1 MVTPEDTS
9 STFLV
14 GGAVR
19 DRLLNLPIKD
29 RDWVVVGSSPEKM
42 SEAGF
47 RPVGKDFPVFLH
59 PKTHEEYAL
68 ARTERKTSLGY
79 QGFSFSTAPDITLEE
94 DLQRRDFTINA
105 MAESKNGEI
114 IDPYGGQRDLKLKV
128 IRHVSDAFAE
138 DPVRI
143 LRAARFAARF
153 NFSIADETL
162 TLMEQMVHNGEAD
175 ALVVERVWQ
184 ETELALGT
192 ASPQTFFAVLRESK
206 ALGVIFPEIDTL
218 FGIPQNKKWHPEIDT
233 GIHTLMVLEQAA
245 LLSERLDVR
254 YAALTHDLGKALTA
268 KHEWP
273 SHKGHEQKG
282 LALVE
287 RLADRLRVPKRFKK
301 LSRVVCEYHLH
312 THRALEL
319 KPSTVLKLLEAC
331 DAFRNP
337 EEWQGFLMACEADA
351 RGRTG
356 LEKIDYPN
364 ADFLNNLYE
373 AAKSVDGGAIAK
385 QLRNGTEIAEAIR
398 IARTNAIKEAQGKH
412 ST

>member
-1 MVTPEDTS
+1 MVTPEDKS
-9 STFLV
+9 NTFLV

-19 DRLLNLPIKD
+19 DRLLDMPIKD
-29 RDWVVVGSSPEKM
+29 RDWVVVGSSPEDMTK
-42 SEAGF
+42 AGF

-59 PKTHEEYAL
+59 PKTHEEHAL
-68 ARTERKTSLGY
+68 ARTERKTSRGY
-79 QGFSFSTAPDITLEE
+79 QGFSFSTSPDITLEQ

-105 MAESKNGEI
+105 MAESKDGEL

-175 ALVVERVWQ
+175 ALVAERVWQ

-192 ASPQTFFAVLRESK
+192 ASPQTFVAVLRECK
-206 ALGVIFPEIDTL
+206 ALGVVFPEIDAL

-245 LLSERLDVR
+245 LLSERIDVR

-268 KHEWP
+268 KHEWS

-282 LALVE
+282 LAPVE
-287 RLADRLRVPKRFKK
+287 QLADRLRVPKRLKK

-312 THRALEL
+312 THRAMEL

-337 EEWQGFLMACEADA
+337 EEWQGFLLACEADA

-356 LEKIDYPN
+356 LEKKDYPN
-364 ADFLNNLYE
+364 ANFLNSLYE

-385 QLRNGTEIAEAIR
+385 QLQNGTEIGEEIR
-398 IARTNAIKEAQGKH
+398 IARTSAIKEAQGKH
-412 ST
+412 PT